1 MRLQAPGTHG
11 VRLRFRTNNGLK
23 KMAKIVYGVS
33 GEGSGHSS
41 RSREILTHLQ
51 STGHVVKVVSYDRGY
66 ANLKDDFD
74 VFETEGLHIA
84 SLDNRVSKV
93 KTFTDNLKR
102 LPEGHKKLQSL
113 RKDIF
118 KKFRPDCV
126 ITDFEP
132 MTAYLA
138 NHYDLPL
145 ITIDNQ
151 HRLRYM
157 SYPCPAHLQAER
169 KMTKTIIRA
178 MVPRPDVSLVTTFY
192 YGDPQNNRTF
202 FFAPILR
209 QEVLSLQPSSGG
221 HILVYLTSGFESF
234 LKRLMDFPRE
244 SFIIYGS
251 EKEHTHKNLNYKAF
265 SKDGFLNDLASCKAV
280 MATAGFTLMTESF
293 YLRKPYL
300 ALPMRGQFEQEIN
313 GFLLAR
319 LKYGVNLRRSTSEAI
334 GHFLYRIPDFA
345 EILKTFHARDNAAIK
360 QQLSELLADDGALAR
375 EFHAK
380 RMRLVP

>member
-1 MRLQAPGTHG
+1 
-11 VRLRFRTNNGLK
+11 
-23 KMAKIVYGVS
+23 MAKIVYGVS

-41 RSREILTHLQ
+41 RSREMLTHLQ
-51 STGHVVKVVSYDRGY
+51 QLGHRVKVVSYDRGY

-93 KTFTDNLKR
+93 KTFTDNLQR
-102 LPEGHKKLQSL
+102 LSKGHKKLQAL
-113 RKDIF
+113 RKQLF
-118 KKFRPDCV
+118 KKFQPICV

-169 KMTKTIIRA
+169 RMTTTIIRA

-192 YGDPQNNRTF
+192 YGAPKNNRTF
-202 FFAPILR
+202 FFPPILR
-209 QEVLSLQPSSGG
+209 QEILSLQPFYGE
-221 HILVYLTSGFESF
+221 HILIYLTSGFETFLRKLKSF
-234 LKRLMDFPRE
+234 SHE
-244 SFIIYGS
+244 TFIVYGAG
-251 EKEHTHKNLNYKAF
+251 KEGSDGHLTFKAF
-265 SKDGFLNDLASCKAV
+265 SKTGFLHDLASCKAV

-300 ALPMRGQFEQEIN
+300 AMPMRGQFEQEIN
-313 GFLLAR
+313 GILLAL
-319 LKYGVNLRRSTSEAI
+319 LKYGINLRRVTIEAV
-334 GHFLYRIPDFA
+334 GNFLYRLPDFA
-345 EILKTFHARDNAAIK
+345 ENLKTYRAQDNSAIK
-360 QQLSELLADDGALAR
+360 ARLSELLADNCALAR
-375 EFHAK
+375 DFHGK
-380 RMRLVP
+380 RKRLIP

>member
-1 MRLQAPGTHG
+1 
-11 VRLRFRTNNGLK
+11 
-23 KMAKIVYGVS
+23 MAKIVYGVS

-41 RSREILTHLQ
+41 RSREMLTHLQ
-51 STGHVVKVVSYDRGY
+51 DLGHDLMVVSYDRGY
-66 ANLKDDFD
+66 ANLKDDFN

-93 KTFTDNLKR
+93 KTFTDNLQRLPRGHKR
-102 LPEGHKKLQSL
+102 LQAL
-113 RKDIF
+113 RKQLF
-118 KKFRPDCV
+118 KKFEPDCV

-169 KMTKTIIRA
+169 RMTKTIIRA

-192 YGDPQNNRTF
+192 YGEPRNNRTF
-202 FFAPILR
+202 FFPPILR
-209 QEVLSLQPSSGG
+209 DEVLSLKPSYGE
-221 HILVYLTSGFESF
+221 HILVYLTSGFETFLRRLKSF
-234 LKRLMDFPRE
+234 TRE
-244 SFIIYGS
+244 SFIVYGA
-251 EKEHTHKNLNYKAF
+251 EKEGAEGHLTFKTF
-265 SKDGFLNDLASCKAV
+265 SKTGFLHDLASCKAV

-319 LKYGVNLRRSTSEAI
+319 LQYGINLRRATSEAV
-334 GHFLYRIPDFA
+334 GNFLYRLPDFA
-345 EILKTFHARDNAAIK
+345 ENLKTYQAQDNSAIK
-360 QQLSELLADDGALAR
+360 ARLAEFLADNCALAR
-375 EFHAK
+375 DFHGK
-380 RMRLVP
+380 RKRLIP